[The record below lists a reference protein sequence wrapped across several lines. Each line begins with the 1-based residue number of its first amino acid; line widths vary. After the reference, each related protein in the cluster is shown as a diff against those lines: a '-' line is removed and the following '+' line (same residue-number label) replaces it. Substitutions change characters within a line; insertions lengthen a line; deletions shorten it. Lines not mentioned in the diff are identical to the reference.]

1 MKKVFLL
8 VCAALAA
15 VVVTGCS
22 VCKSSAAPERKCA
35 ITPPGLKMALP
46 EVIYAVPGIES
57 NLYYENVIDSAT
69 PKAYAVEVKSPKGTF
84 GESRWFWTPQKADAG
99 KSFDLEVRL
108 FNDYGMVLS
117 GKTRVVVA
125 KEPADYKKK
134 FTLSL
139 LAASGVNCGYP
150 AHLLKV
156 MREAG
161 FVNYTPIGS
170 HSGGGRPI
178 VPGGVAHDG
187 YGGFSWGSFL
197 ERWLYTAEELPQA
210 QNEAEREQMKAFGV
224 RNLPKSQAYRLRSP
238 LLKIVNGKK
247 VLDIP
252 AWLKKINQG
261 KAPDFIVIQLGGN
274 DMFGAMEHTMDAS
287 REKAIKNARTLLTAL
302 RKHAPDTVIGVA
314 TSLCGCGQDGFA
326 ANYKSF
332 QSKYQFRRNIQSY
345 NRGLAALLKELK
357 DPKIKLIPLHQSI
370 DPEGSYIQ
378 RSYPVH
384 ARSTKKVL
392 RDSNALHAGS
402 AGGAQLGDA
411 IYCWLRKEL
420 EK

>member
-1 MKKVFLL
+1 MKRILL
-8 VCAALAA
+8 LCFALAA
-15 VVVTGCS
+15 VVLCAGCIVS
-22 VCKSSAAPERKCA
+22 APPAKAAPVS
-35 ITPPGLKMALP
+35 ITPPCLKLMLP

-57 NLYYENVIDSAT
+57 NIYFENILDSAT
-69 PKAYAVEVKSPKGTF
+69 PNAYAFEVKCPRGTHGNF
-84 GESRWFWTPQKADAG
+84 RWFWTPDKSDAG

-210 QNEAEREQMKAFGV
+210 QNEAEKEQMKAFGV

-238 LLKIVNGKK
+238 LLKIVNGQK

-274 DMFGAMEHTMDAS
+274 DMFSAQAET
-287 REKAIKNARTLLTAL
+287 RKARLAQSLNNAKILLAAL
-302 RKHAPDTVIGVA
+302 RKHAPKAIIGVA
-314 TSLCGCGQDGFA
+314 TTPCGCGQDGFG
-326 ANYKSF
+326 ANYGSF
-332 QSKYQFRRNIQSY
+332 QSKYQYRRNIQSY
-345 NRGLAALLKELK
+345 NRALTALVKELK
-357 DPKIKLIPLHQSI
+357 DPGIRLIPLHQAI
-370 DPEGSYIQ
+370 DPDGSYMKG
-378 RSYPVH
+378 SYKVH
-384 ARSTKKVL
+384 ARSSKKVL
-392 RDSNALHAGS
+392 RDRNALHPARE
-402 AGGAQLGDA
+402 GGYQLGDA
-411 IYCWLRKEL
+411 IYCWLRKQL

>member
-1 MKKVFLL
+1 MKKVLFTLCSALL
-8 VCAALAA
+8 LLWTA
-15 VVVTGCS
+15 GC
-22 VCKSSAAPERKCA
+22 AAPEKKCVSIA
-35 ITPPGLKMALP
+35 PPHLKLMLP

-57 NLYYENVIDSAT
+57 NIYYENVIDSAT
-69 PKAYAVEVKSPKGTF
+69 PKAYAVEIKCAKGYF
-84 GESRWFWTPQKADAG
+84 GEKRWFWTPDKADAG
-99 KSFDLEVRL
+99 KTFDLEMRL
-108 FNDYGMVLS
+108 FNDYGKVMTANA
-117 GKTRVVVA
+117 KVVVA
-125 KEPADYKKK
+125 KEPADYKRPT
-134 FTLSL
+134 TLAL
-139 LAASGVNCGYP
+139 LAASGVGCGYP
-150 AHLLKV
+150 RHLLKV

-161 FVNYTPIGS
+161 FVNYTPVGS
-170 HSGGGRPI
+170 HAGGGKP
-178 VPGGVAHDG
+178 VVKGGVAHDG

-197 ERWLYTAEELPQA
+197 SRWYYSEEELPQA
-210 QNEAEREQMKAFGV
+210 QNKAEREQMIALGVLKA
-224 RNLPKSQAYRLRSP
+224 PKTQAYRMRSP
-238 LLKIVNGKK
+238 LLRIVNGKK

-252 AWLKKINQG
+252 AWLKKVNQG

-274 DMFGAMEHTMDAS
+274 YMFVAMENTMDS
-287 REKAIKNARTLLTAL
+287 TREKAIKNARTLLTAL

-332 QSKYQFRRNIQSY
+332 QSKFQFRRNIQSY

-420 EK
+420 EQ